1 MNTIRKSPLVNS
13 DFSFLMALAGFLGIA
28 CFINIK
34 DNESNHEQA
43 SIQNS
48 IFPFLFL
55 INYFK
60 KLRFGVIILM
70 FIILTIEENEEQ

>member
-13 DFSFLMALAGFLGIA
+13 DFSFLMALAGFLGMA

-34 DNESNHEQA
+34 DNENKPGQGSV
-43 SIQNS
+43 QNS
-48 IFPFLFL
+48 MLPLFFL

-70 FIILTIEENEEQ
+70 FIILTIEENEE